1 MSTHAHVC
9 LTPFKSST
17 FRANGLARKLKAKS
31 KHSTD
36 SRGHI
41 MKKWILAA
49 GLCCNVAFAD
59 VAVIVHPS
67 NADTLDKESISR
79 LFLNKAKAF
88 PGGTQAE
95 PVALAEGQAATDEFN
110 GKVLNKTA
118 AQLTAFWSK
127 LVFTGKGQPPKAL
140 GSDAEVISAV
150 AGNPGAIGYVD
161 AGAVNDSVRVVA
173 TF

>member
-1 MSTHAHVC
+1 
-9 LTPFKSST
+9 
-17 FRANGLARKLKAKS
+17 
-31 KHSTD
+31 
-36 SRGHI
+36 
-41 MKKWILAA
+41 MKKWLLAA
-49 GLCCNVAFAD
+49 TLCSSMAVAD

-67 NADTLDKESISR
+67 NGDALDKDSISR

-88 PGGTQAE
+88 PGGTQAT
-95 PVALAEGQAATDEFN
+95 PVALAEGLPATDEFN
-110 GKVLNKTA
+110 DKVLKKSA
-118 AQLTAFWSK
+118 SQLTAFWSK

-140 GSDAEVISAV
+140 GDDAAVIADV

>member
-1 MSTHAHVC
+1 
-9 LTPFKSST
+9 
-17 FRANGLARKLKAKS
+17 
-31 KHSTD
+31 
-36 SRGHI
+36 

-49 GLCCNVAFAD
+49 SLCCNVAFAE
-59 VAVIVHPS
+59 VAVIVNPS
-67 NADTLDKESISR
+67 NGDALDKDSISR

-88 PGGTQAE
+88 PSGTQAE
-95 PVALAEGQAATDEFN
+95 PIALAEGAAATDEFN

-140 GSDAEVISAV
+140 SSDADVVAAV
-150 AGNPGAIGYVD
+150 AANAGAIGYVD

>member
-1 MSTHAHVC
+1 
-9 LTPFKSST
+9 
-17 FRANGLARKLKAKS
+17 
-31 KHSTD
+31 
-36 SRGHI
+36 

-49 GLCCNVAFAD
+49 SLCCNVAFAE
-59 VAVIVHPS
+59 VAVIVNPS
-67 NADTLDKESISR
+67 NGDALSKDSISR

-88 PGGTQAE
+88 PSGTQAE
-95 PVALAEGQAATDEFN
+95 PIALEESAAATDEFN

-140 GSDAEVISAV
+140 SSDADVVAAV
-150 AGNPGAIGYVD
+150 AANAGAIGYVD
-161 AGAVNDSVRVVA
+161 ASAVNDSVRVVA

>member
-1 MSTHAHVC
+1 LRFVLPSTGFA
-9 LTPFKSST
+9 T
-17 FRANGLARKLKAKS
+17 RAKRGLSIIEAVIYHRDKVK
-31 KHSTD
+31 
-36 SRGHI
+36 RII

-49 GLCCNVAFAD
+49 SLCCNMAFAD
-59 VAVIVHPS
+59 VAVVVHPS
-67 NADTLDKESISR
+67 NGDSLDKATISR

-88 PGGTQAE
+88 PNGTRAE
-95 PVALAEGQAATDEFN
+95 PVALAEGNAVTDEFN

-118 AQLTAFWSK
+118 SQLTAFWSK
-127 LVFTGKGQPPKAL
+127 LVFTGKGQPPKSL
-140 GSDAEVISAV
+140 GSDAKVLSTV

>member
-1 MSTHAHVC
+1 
-9 LTPFKSST
+9 
-17 FRANGLARKLKAKS
+17 
-31 KHSTD
+31 
-36 SRGHI
+36 

-49 GLCCNVAFAD
+49 SLCCNVAFAE

-67 NADTLDKESISR
+67 NGDALDKASVSR

-88 PGGTQAE
+88 PGGATAE
-95 PVALAEGQAATDEFN
+95 PVALGEGQAATDDFN
-110 GKVLNKTA
+110 SKVLNKSA

-140 GSDAEVISAV
+140 SSDAEVISTV

>member
-1 MSTHAHVC
+1 M
-9 LTPFKSST
+9 
-17 FRANGLARKLKAKS
+17 
-31 KHSTD
+31 
-36 SRGHI
+36 RGHM

-49 GLCCNVAFAD
+49 SLCCNVAFAE

-67 NADTLDKESISR
+67 NGDALDKDSISR

-88 PGGTQAE
+88 PSGAKAE
-95 PVALAEGQAATDEFN
+95 PVALGEGQAATDEFN
-110 GKVLNKTA
+110 GKVLNKSA

-140 GSDAEVISAV
+140 SSDADVISAV

>member
-1 MSTHAHVC
+1 
-9 LTPFKSST
+9 
-17 FRANGLARKLKAKS
+17 
-31 KHSTD
+31 
-36 SRGHI
+36 

-49 GLCCNVAFAD
+49 SLCCNVAFAE
-59 VAVIVHPS
+59 VAVIVNPS
-67 NADTLDKESISR
+67 NGDALDKDSISR

-88 PGGTQAE
+88 PSGTQAE
-95 PVALAEGQAATDEFN
+95 PIALEESAAATDEFN

-140 GSDAEVISAV
+140 SSDADVVAAV
-150 AGNPGAIGYVD
+150 AANAGAIGYVD
-161 AGAVNDSVRVVA
+161 ASAVNDSVRVVA

>member
-1 MSTHAHVC
+1 
-9 LTPFKSST
+9 
-17 FRANGLARKLKAKS
+17 
-31 KHSTD
+31 
-36 SRGHI
+36 

-49 GLCCNVAFAD
+49 SLCCNVAFAE

-67 NADTLDKESISR
+67 NGDSLDKDSISR

-88 PGGTQAE
+88 PNGSQAE
-95 PVALAEGQAATDEFN
+95 PVALAEGQPATDEFN

-150 AGNPGAIGYVD
+150 ASNPNAIGFVD
-161 AGAVNDSVRVVA
+161 AGAVDGSVRVVA
-173 TF
+173 KF